1 MVNVLEDPLAF
12 LLLNGA
18 SPPPHWYGT
27 HPNTSLPTNSSLLP
41 VNSYTAADWLFTSSP
56 GIFGL
61 VAGWALPTGVG
72 LWMVLGIMVICS
84 MKWVRESGN
93 FEVSHPS
100 FLALETTTL
109 PYYSPAWWHNVFI

>member
-27 HPNTSLPTNSSLLP
+27 DPNTSLPTNSSLLP

-72 LWMVLGIMVICS
+72 LWIVLGIMVICS

-93 FEVSHPS
+93 FEVSLTS
-100 FLALETTTL
+100 TLAMETSKL
-109 PYYSPAWWHNVFI
+109 PYYSAAWWHNIFI